1 MMAVSAEHYWRRL
14 SFRDEHAFELPEE
27 NKQTL
32 IMNMLMS
39 YMGKYRKEWL
49 SYSSTWTA
57 FVGLNF

>member
-39 YMGKYRKEWL
+39 YMGKYRKE
-49 SYSSTWTA
+49 
-57 FVGLNF
+57 